1 MLQEG
6 KSDEQSY
13 TGSEKRTMVLA
24 FKKAGSGVEEPVE
37 TTLAKIHDQGFT
49 TIEDFV
55 KAEDMRL
62 APREEIIAPQCS

>member
-1 MLQEG
+1 
-6 KSDEQSY
+6 
-13 TGSEKRTMVLA
+13 MVLA